1 MKFECV
7 SFTDSSRIPDR
18 YAFCKPDPAS
28 KITFGENFNPGFRWS
43 ELPAGTK
50 TLALVCHDSDV
61 PTDPSLVNQ
70 EGKTIPASLP
80 RADFFHWVLI
90 EMPTNRTR
98 LEEGDLSR
106 QVVTGGKSDSY
117 TNQGARQ
124 GINDYTGW
132 FASDPAM
139 KGDYYGYDGPCPP
152 WNDEIVHHY
161 HFTLYALD
169 VSELPVDDR
178 FTGPEALA
186 AMEGHVLASARIT
199 GTYTLNPELRA
210 G

>member
-7 SFTDSSRIPDR
+7 SFTDGGVIPDR

-28 KITFGENFNPGFRWS
+28 KITLSENFNPGFRWS

-50 TLALVCHDSDV
+50 TLALICHDSDV
-61 PTDPSLVNQ
+61 PTDPCLVNQ

-80 RADFFHWVLI
+80 RADFFHWALI

-132 FASDPAM
+132 FAGDDAM
-139 KGDYYGYDGPCPP
+139 KGDYHGYDGPCPP
-152 WNDEIVHHY
+152 WNDELVHHY

-169 VSELPVDDR
+169 VSELSVDDR

-199 GTYTLNPELRA
+199 GTYTLNPKLRA